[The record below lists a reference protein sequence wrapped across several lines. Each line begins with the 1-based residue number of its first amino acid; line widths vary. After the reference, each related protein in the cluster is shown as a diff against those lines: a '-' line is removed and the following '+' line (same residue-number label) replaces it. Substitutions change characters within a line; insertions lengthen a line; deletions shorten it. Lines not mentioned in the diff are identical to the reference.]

1 MSIQNRKARFDYH
14 VVRTENAGLML
25 TGSEVKQLRDG
36 KASLVDSYC
45 YFVGNELFVKNFL
58 INETKTAFS
67 HDPKRDK
74 KLLLKKTELNKL
86 KKELEKDK
94 GMTIVPLSVYS
105 NNNYLF
111 KMEIGLCKGKK
122 DYDKKKSIMERETL
136 RDSLKDSQY

>member
-1 MSIQNRKARFDYH
+1 MSIQNRKARYDYH
-14 VVRTENAGLML
+14 VVRTETSGLML

-45 YFVGNELFVKNFL
+45 YFVGIELFVKNFL
-58 INETKTAFS
+58 INETKTAYS

-94 GMTIVPLSVYS
+94 GMTIVPLQVYS
-105 NNNYLF
+105 NKDHLF
-111 KMEIGLCKGKK
+111 KMDIGLCKGKK
-122 DYDKKKSIMERETL
+122 EYDKRQAIKTRDIDREI
-136 RDSLKDSQY
+136 QNFV